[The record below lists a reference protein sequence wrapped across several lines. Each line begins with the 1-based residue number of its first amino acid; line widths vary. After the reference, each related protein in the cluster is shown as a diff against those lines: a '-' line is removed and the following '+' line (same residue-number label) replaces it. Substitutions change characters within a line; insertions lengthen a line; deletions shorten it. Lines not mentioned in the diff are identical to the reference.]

1 MFFKKR
7 LNLSG
12 FQESAAIFIHFLV
25 SGCGL
30 CVVIEICSDS

>member
-1 MFFKKR
+1 MFFKKKFK
-7 LNLSG
+7 LCG
-12 FQESAAIFIHFLV
+12 FQESAATFIHFLV